1 MTFNKAAFWGMK
13 RRKALEKLLNH
24 VRIPSNSGN
33 HYYTVFFYNS
43 TIQTPLIE
51 TIERLAKEN
60 GIPRTRVPAL
70 MAHELGFEN
79 SADYKKIQK
88 GEKALE
94 YWEAGKLM
102 KLLGMKFE
110 IKLPT
115 NDDYYK
121 FYLEGNRLVL
131 EKKIFQKFK
140 INFNIENWYDFEV
153 DFSKSQ
159 RLLKQAYKQRLDQE
173 VICKKLFAEVVK
185 IINWYFLTQT
195 GEKEL
200 PVEIFKIKALFESK
214 FVKNET
220 RHKPSTI
227 SDIKVD

>member
-79 SADYKKIQK
+79 SAVDRPVKQLRGFQRVAIKA
-88 GEKALE
+88 GEE
-94 YWEAGKLM
+94 TEV
-102 KLLGMKFE
+102 E
-110 IKLPT
+110 ITTP
-115 NDDYYK
+115 
-121 FYLEGNRLVL
+121 L
-131 EKKIFQKFK
+131 EKLK
-140 INFNIENWYDFEV
+140 WYDAVYREWKLEKMEYPIYV
-153 DFSKSQ
+153 GSSAADED
-159 RLLKQAYKQRLDQE
+159 LKK
-173 VICKKLFAEVVK
+173 VSV
-185 IINWYFLTQT
+185 
-195 GEKEL
+195 
-200 PVEIFKIKALFESK
+200 
-214 FVKNET
+214 
-220 RHKPSTI
+220 TI
-227 SDIKVD
+227 D